1 MKHSFILF
9 IFLYFPVICSA
20 QNQFIIFNSI
30 DDYINIRVKPTEKI
44 IKEVYKGDFLFGIPY
59 SVNDINEKWYNA
71 FEGVIHSG
79 QVKTTDKKGLLE
91 YIQKVLPEEY
101 NKIPDETV
109 KNELLK
115 DNPWIL
121 NFTEKELKELNERS
135 QYNVL
140 AYSDKIEGVMWLI
153 NLINRKEYTYALNN
167 AALFGYYET
176 CKWLIENGADCT
188 PKYRKVK
195 GKNIVSEDTLA
206 VRDALYYSVIGANN
220 VNIAKLLLKNGAAVN
235 NKYLDVLFP
244 RYILSNACEQGDIH
258 VVKLLID
265 NGADVNIVEKDKSVR
280 SPSALQKAI
289 EANRADIVELLV
301 ENGAN
306 INYPIVYSENTTD
319 LHESP
324 KEFAWRLGYKEI
336 YKYLN
341 SKDSL

>member
-1 MKHSFILF
+1 MKHRFILF
-9 IFLYFPVICSA
+9 IMLFFPVICSA
-20 QNQFIIFNSI
+20 QNQFIIFNSA
-30 DDYINIRVKPTEKI
+30 DDYINVRVKPTDKI

-59 SVNDINEKWYNA
+59 SVNDTNDKWYNA
-71 FEGVIHSG
+71 FEGVVHSG
-79 QVKTTDKKGLLE
+79 QVKITDIHGLLK
-91 YIQKVLPEEY
+91 YIQKVLPEEF
-101 NKIPDETV
+101 NKIPDDIV
-109 KNELLK
+109 KSEILK

-121 NFTEKELKELNERS
+121 KFTEKELEQLNERS

-140 AYSDKIEGVMWLI
+140 AYRDKIEGVIWLI
-153 NLINRKEYTYALNN
+153 NLINRKQYTYALNN

-176 CKWLIENGADCT
+176 CKWLIENGADCK
-188 PKYRKVK
+188 PKFRKVSGQK
-195 GKNIVSEDTLA
+195 IGLEDTLA
-206 VRDALYYSVIGANN
+206 IRDALYYSVIGANKID
-220 VNIAKLLLKNGAAVN
+220 IAKLLLKNGAAVN
-235 NKYLDVLFP
+235 NKYLDALFP

-265 NGADVNIVEKDKSVR
+265 NGADVNIVEKDKSIR

-289 EANRADIVELLV
+289 EANRTDIVELLV

-306 INYPIVYSENTTD
+306 IDYPIVYSENTAD
-319 LHESP
+319 LQESP

>member
-1 MKHSFILF
+1 MKHSFIIF
-9 IFLYFPVICSA
+9 IILYFPVICFA
-20 QNQFIIFNSI
+20 QEEFIIFNST
-30 DDYINIRVKPTEKI
+30 DDYINVRVKPTEKI
-44 IKEVYKGDFLFGIPY
+44 IKEVYKGDFLFGIHY
-59 SVNDINEKWYNA
+59 SINDINEKWYNA

-91 YIQKVLPEEY
+91 YIQKVLPEEF

-188 PKYRKVK
+188 PKYRKVS
-195 GKNIVSEDTLA
+195 GTNIASEDTLA
-206 VRDALYYSVIGANN
+206 VRDALYYSVVGANSID
-220 VNIAKLLLKNGAAVN
+220 IAKLLLKNGAAVN

-244 RYILSNACEQGDIH
+244 RYILSNACEQGNIH
-258 VVKLLID
+258 IVKLLID

-289 EANRADIVELLV
+289 EANRTDIVELLV
-301 ENGAN
+301 DSGAN
-306 INYPIVYSENTTD
+306 INYPIVYSANTTD
-319 LHESP
+319 LKESP
-324 KEFAWRLGYKEI
+324 KEYAWRLGYKEI

>member
-9 IFLYFPVICSA
+9 IFLSFPVICFA

-121 NFTEKELKELNERS
+121 NFTEKELKKLNERS

-195 GKNIVSEDTLA
+195 GKDIASEDTLA

-220 VNIAKLLLKNGAAVN
+220 INIAKLLLKNGAAVN

-244 RYILSNACEQGDIH
+244 RYILSNACTHGNIH
-258 VVKLLID
+258 IIKLLID

-341 SKDSL
+341 SKDSM

>member
-9 IFLYFPVICSA
+9 IFLYLPVICSA

-44 IKEVYKGDFLFGIPY
+44 IKEVYKGDFLFGIHY

-258 VVKLLID
+258 IIKLLID

>member
-1 MKHSFILF
+1 MKHSLILF
-9 IFLYFPVICSA
+9 IFLYFPVICFA

-258 VVKLLID
+258 IIKLLID

-341 SKDSL
+341 SKDSM

>member
-258 VVKLLID
+258 IIKLLID

>member
-9 IFLYFPVICSA
+9 IFLYFPVICFA

-101 NKIPDETV
+101 NKIPDKTV

-258 VVKLLID
+258 IIKLLID

>member
-9 IFLYFPVICSA
+9 IILFFPVLSFA
-20 QNQFIIFNSI
+20 QDEFIIFNSA
-30 DDYINIRVKPTEKI
+30 DDYINVRVKPTEKI
-44 IKEVYKGDFLFGIPY
+44 IKEVYKGDFLFGIQY
-59 SVNDINEKWYNA
+59 SINDTNEKWYNA

-79 QVKTTDKKGLLE
+79 QVQITDRQGLLK
-91 YIQKVLPEEY
+91 YIQKVLPEIF
-101 NKIPDETV
+101 NQIPNNTV

-121 NFTEKELKELNERS
+121 KFTEKELKELNERS

-176 CKWLIENGADCT
+176 CKWLIENGADCK
-188 PKYRKVK
+188 PKFRKVS
-195 GKNIVSEDTLA
+195 GKEIASEDTLA
-206 VRDALYYSVIGANN
+206 IRDALYYSVIGANN
-220 VNIAKLLLKNGAAVN
+220 INIAKLLLKNGAAVN
-235 NKYLDVLFP
+235 NKYLDALFP
-244 RYILSNACEQGDIH
+244 RYILSNACEKGDIH

-289 EANRADIVELLV
+289 EGNRPDIVELLV

-306 INYPIVYSENTTD
+306 INYPIVYSENVTD
-319 LHESP
+319 LKESP
-324 KEFAWRLGYKEI
+324 KEFTWRLGYKEI

>member
-235 NKYLDVLFP
+235 NKYLDALFP
-244 RYILSNACEQGDIH
+244 RYILSNACEKGDIH
-258 VVKLLID
+258 MVKLLID

-341 SKDSL
+341 SKDSM

>member
-258 VVKLLID
+258 IIKLLID

-289 EANRADIVELLV
+289 EENRADIVELLV

>member
-9 IFLYFPVICSA
+9 IFLYFPVICFA

-121 NFTEKELKELNERS
+121 NFTEKELKKLNERS

-258 VVKLLID
+258 IIKLLID

>member
-220 VNIAKLLLKNGAAVN
+220 VNIA
-235 NKYLDVLFP
+235 
-244 RYILSNACEQGDIH
+244 
-258 VVKLLID
+258 
-265 NGADVNIVEKDKSVR
+265 
-280 SPSALQKAI
+280 
-289 EANRADIVELLV
+289 
-301 ENGAN
+301 
-306 INYPIVYSENTTD
+306 
-319 LHESP
+319 
-324 KEFAWRLGYKEI
+324 
-336 YKYLN
+336 
-341 SKDSL
+341 

>member
-258 VVKLLID
+258 IIKLLID

-341 SKDSL
+341 SKDSM